1 MARIL
6 FGWLPDTGSTL
17 SQTPQV
23 HVVRFGDG
31 YESRTLAG
39 LNTQPK
45 SWPLTFTRSRL
56 DIVPILQFLQDHKG
70 VDAFDWTDPYGA
82 IGVYVCREWKVAHN
96 SGHAVMTCS
105 FEQVFEA

>member
-6 FGWLPDTGSTL
+6 FDWSPDIGSTL
-17 SQTPQV
+17 SQTPRV
-23 HVVRFGDG
+23 HVAKFGDG

-45 SWPLTFTRSRL
+45 SWPLTFTRSRT
-56 DIVPILQFLQDHKG
+56 DIVPILTFLQTHKG
-70 VDAFDWTDPYGA
+70 VDAFDWIDPYGGM
-82 IGVYVCREWKVAHN
+82 GVYVCREWKVAQN
-96 SGHAVMTCS
+96 SGHAIVSCS